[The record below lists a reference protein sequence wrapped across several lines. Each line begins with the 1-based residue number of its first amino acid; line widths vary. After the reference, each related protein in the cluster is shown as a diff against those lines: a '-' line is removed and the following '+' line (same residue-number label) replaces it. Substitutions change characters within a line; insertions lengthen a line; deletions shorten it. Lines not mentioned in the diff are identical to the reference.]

1 MEFVLLSVF
10 ILSLRPCYQQWYIL
24 YILYLVVLYIAQQRT
39 QTIVVPFTYISL
51 KRGVLRFSFPFYFS
65 FRLTLTSSRAS
76 LVLFRPSFRP
86 SFFGF
91 SRASPLLSAYITFS
105 STLRTTNTIV
115 TILTFHLTTLLVSL
129 PRPFFQFP
137 QIVFDLVP
145 PFRKISLRDF
155 CSSSLGVC
163 CASHD
168 FCIRRHIKITYLC
181 IL

>member
-115 TILTFHLTTLLVSL
+115 TILTFHLTTLLVSPSSFLPVSSDCFWPRSSLPQDLSSRFLLEL
-129 PRPFFQFP
+129 PRG
-137 QIVFDLVP
+137 L
-145 PFRKISLRDF
+145 LRVAWF
-155 CSSSLGVC
+155 LYTST
-163 CASHD
+163 H
-168 FCIRRHIKITYLC
+168 
-181 IL
+181 